1 MTRHGDYIPRSLLV
15 LGAAVLAAVAVL
27 LALITA
33 PMLGG
38 RWGGTALAGTRC
50 SGGSGQA
57 SPTPTPTESED
68 PGPVPTEVP
77 SDLPVPIPGETES
90 PSPTPSPT
98 SGGEERC
105 RSEIG
110 IRYDLERTRFSG
122 GVRSDKAA
130 CERGRR
136 VILKLDRSSGKDR
149 TVGTTTT
156 NRRGKWAITHVGRGK
171 RYYAKTPRQT
181 VVSAGQ
187 DVICLGDRSPSIR
200 A

>member
-1 MTRHGDYIPRSLLV
+1 MTRHGDYIPKSLLV

-33 PMLGG
+33 PMFGG

-57 SPTPTPTESED
+57 TPTPTPTESED

-77 SDLPVPIPGETES
+77 SGLPVPIPGQTETA
-90 PSPTPSPT
+90 SPTPSPT
-98 SGGEERC
+98 SGGDERC
-105 RSEIG
+105 RSEIT

-122 GVRSDKAA
+122 AVRSDKAS

-136 VILKLDRSSGKDR
+136 VILKLDRASGKDR

-156 NRRGKWAITHVGRGK
+156 DRRGRWAVTQVGRGK
-171 RYYAKTPRQT
+171 RYYAQTPRQK
-181 VVSAGQ
+181 VVGPGGN
-187 DVICLGDRSPSIR
+187 VICLGDRSRSIR